1 MAWRAVVIRTRERG
15 IGNNTAVPDV
25 LDQIV
30 LAHYAVTVANEIEQK
45 IENLR
50 IDGDEIGAPAQFLS
64 VDINCVIFEFIDQ
77 TIFLRRSRHYTG
89 QRPGKNKGKFS
100 DKSGCA

>member
-1 MAWRAVVIRTRERG
+1 MFAAVANGLTRGGNSARERG
-15 IGNNTAVPDV
+15 IGNNAAVPHV

-30 LAHYAVTVANEIEQK
+30 LAHHAVTVANEIEQK

-50 IDGDEIGAPAQFLS
+50 IDGDEIGAPAQFLP

-77 TIFLRRSRHYTG
+77 TIF
-89 QRPGKNKGKFS
+89 
-100 DKSGCA
+100 SGAPPLYRTPAGEK